1 MFKQLHETT
10 TDQKQMATIGREM
23 MDFSENASMAG
34 LKDKQIAVFNM
45 LSDLGAKLTQ
55 VGGLFGPREENFS
68 ESEFEIVRAW
78 TEDGWKPQE
87 GHACTRTTF

>member
-23 MDFSENASMAG
+23 MDFSEHASMAG
-34 LKDKQIAVFNM
+34 LKDKQIAVFNL
-45 LSDLGAKLTQ
+45 LSDL
-55 VGGLFGPREENFS
+55 GPREENFS
-68 ESEFEIVRAW
+68 ESEYEIVRAW